1 MTRSP
6 EDAEEQP
13 IDLDRVVVDSDYR
26 RAVMQRL
33 RAKHRAAPV
42 ATGASSKAQMIHE
55 D

>member
-33 RAKHRAAPV
+33 RAELRVAPP
-42 ATGASSKAQMIHE
+42 ATGVPSKAQMIHE